1 MYYDHFQIKDYT
13 QNFLQSSVEEQ
24 KVLATFAVDTGP
36 YTREQFG
43 YRKRTG
49 TVKLKLTLPLVEE
62 RLQFI
67 VRIPI
72 AN

>member
-36 YTREQFG
+36 
-43 YRKRTG
+43 
-49 TVKLKLTLPLVEE
+49 
-62 RLQFI
+62 
-67 VRIPI
+67 
-72 AN
+72 